1 MSNTETMSSYQIH
14 LLLLR
19 LEREN
24 LGRKIPAIDDARL
37 AIETL
42 VDDRRKA
49 LNARDTIQALAD
61 SQKIEL
67 KKLQG
72 EDQKFY
78 RQLVLAFAGPE
89 TSGWEAVVQ
98 AQNAIDAM
106 KGKSEPQVEP
116 KEYPPDG
123 GPWGFGY
130 GKTPANN
137 VTNVTNA
144 TDKDCSL
151 DEALK
156 RATVRESELPHLV
169 QVTPSDW
176 DQVVLAKAVRR
187 LNADIEDWAEC
198 HAETMSALR
207 ELYFCVQAEDAIH
220 SSAMDRAK
228 ALIDREAKP

>member
-24 LGRKIPAIDDARL
+24 LGRKIPAIDDVRL
-37 AIETL
+37 AIENL

-49 LNARDTIQALAD
+49 LSARDAIQALAD

-67 KKLQG
+67 EKLQG

-98 AQNAIDAM
+98 AQNAIEAM
-106 KGKSEPQVEP
+106 KGKSEPKVEP

-123 GPWGFGY
+123 GPGWVKY
-130 GKTPANN
+130 RDPPAA
-137 VTNVTNA
+137 NA
-144 TDKDCSL
+144 TIADCPLKDAL
-151 DEALK
+151 ARAALK
-156 RATVRESELPHLV
+156 EGQIPHLV

-176 DQVVLAKAVRR
+176 DQVVLAKEVKR
-187 LNADIEDWAEC
+187 LQDDIADWAEC
-198 HAETMSALR
+198 HAETMIALR

-220 SSAMDRAK
+220 SLAMDRAMDRAK